1 MMPLKH
7 ILKNKILLQKNFNLQ
22 EYSID
27 LWPYWMFEENIKIAN
42 EIIEEEENN
51 RKSEEESQNK
61 QMGNM
66 DPNSIMRNMS
76 NITNG
81 LPKY

>member
-1 MMPLKH
+1 MPLKH

-27 LWPYWMFEENIKIAN
+27 LWPYWTFEENIKIAN
-42 EIIEEEENN
+42 EIIEEEENS

-76 NITNG
+76 NITNS

>member
-27 LWPYWMFEENIKIAN
+27 LWPYWTFEENIKIAN

-76 NITNG
+76 NITNS

>member
-27 LWPYWMFEENIKIAN
+27 LWPYWTFEENIKIAN
-42 EIIEEEENN
+42 EIIEEEENS

-76 NITNG
+76 NITNS

>member
-42 EIIEEEENN
+42 EIIEEEENS

-76 NITNG
+76 NITNS

>member
-27 LWPYWMFEENIKIAN
+27 LWPYWTFEENIKIAN

-61 QMGNM
+61 QMGNI